1 MIIIMMMIIIIVH
14 VPHVRPPEE
23 DGAQYIGC
31 AIGTAVIITVTY
43 LTNTPIITQYSN
55 NCNLS

>member
-1 MIIIMMMIIIIVH
+1 MMMIIIIVH